1 MNSKKRSETL
11 LKVIEQ
17 HLVMRDIIDSLLV
30 KVCTEENVSPEKV
43 FFAFF
48 CCFVIIIDSSRKN
61 LCNRSF
67 CISSKKSIKIS
78 GVGLKRSRISSGDNI
93 EFQVC
98 NTTLIYQEVL
108 RVK

>member
-30 KVCTEENVSPEKV
+30 KVCREENVSPEKV

-48 CCFVIIIDSSRKN
+48 AALLS
-61 LCNRSF
+61 
-67 CISSKKSIKIS
+67 
-78 GVGLKRSRISSGDNI
+78 
-93 EFQVC
+93 
-98 NTTLIYQEVL
+98 
-108 RVK
+108 